1 MTASL
6 RIPAIRDL
14 DLRSEKSV
22 GRMVSVGYPVY
33 AGAKTTRL
41 TGDWRPVDGNVNDV
55 IYGSSPIIRAR
66 VRQLIRD
73 FPYFSR
79 ATNMMVDYTVG
90 EGIHFQSRV
99 TKGDGRLNSR
109 RIQQIEDV
117 FNRWADE
124 ADVSGKLH
132 FYDIMRLAK
141 RQDIEAGEFLI
152 VKTRSKQPGR
162 FLPFCLRVL
171 EPDWLTNVH
180 DVRYFSAPRS
190 GAEVYQGV
198 EYDSLTG
205 ERIAYHLMDPY
216 YGWGNTVRIPADDV
230 VHGYEVLRPGQLRGI
245 SPYACGLLLA
255 NDLHAI
261 IDAEIDAAKMAS
273 KWLAMVT
280 TDNPLGRQMGVGVTT
295 DTDTGQK
302 IEELENAIIEYLQ
315 PGEKVELSA
324 NPRPGSNFAPFVR
337 LILTMISVTTSVPL
351 ELLTADYK
359 GLNFSTA
366 KMVRTDFA
374 QSLRPVIRRHIR
386 QFCTPIARAVLDEAV
401 LAGKLDLPGYWS
413 NPWPYWAIEWQP
425 PGMESIDPMRE
436 TKSNVDEIK
445 QRLRSPQEIIKSRGR
460 DPEAVVAEIAEFDKL
475 CREKG
480 IPPEWVSTA
489 TGNSPSAVSQQG

>member
-1 MTASL
+1 MTDIH
-6 RIPAIRDL
+6 IPAIRSL
-14 DLRSEKSV
+14 DLRSEKKV
-22 GRMVSVGYPVY
+22 GRMVSIGYPVY

-41 TGDWRPVDGNVNDV
+41 TGNWRPVDGNVNDV

-73 FPYFSR
+73 FPYFAG
-79 ATNMMVDYTVG
+79 ATNRMVDYTVG

-99 TKGDGRLNSR
+99 KDGEQLDTR
-109 RIQQIEDV
+109 RNQQIEDA

-124 ADVSGKLH
+124 ADVAGQQH
-132 FYDIMRLAK
+132 FYEIMRLAK
-141 RQDIEAGEFLI
+141 RQEIEAGEFLI
-152 VKTRSKQPGR
+152 IKTRSKKPGR
-162 FLPFCLRVL
+162 FLPLCLRIL

-180 DVRYFSAPRS
+180 DIRYFSAPRAGS
-190 GAEVYQGV
+190 EVYQGV

-216 YGWGNTVRIPADDV
+216 YGWGNTVRLPADDV
-230 VHGYEVLRPGQLRGI
+230 IHGYEVLRPGQLRGI

-255 NDLHAI
+255 NDLHSI

-280 TDNPLGRQMGVGVTT
+280 TDSPLGRQLGVGVTT
-295 DTDTGQK
+295 DIDTGKK
-302 IEELENAIIEYLQ
+302 IEELENAIIEYLR

-324 NPRPGSNFAPFVR
+324 NPRPGGNFAPFVK
-337 LILTMISVTTSVPL
+337 LILTMISVTTNIPF
-351 ELLTADYK
+351 ELLTADYQ

-374 QSLRPVIRRHIR
+374 QTLRPIARRHIR
-386 QFCTPIARAVLDEAV
+386 QFCNPIARAFMDEAV

-413 NPWPYWAIEWQP
+413 NPWRYWAAMEWQP

-436 TKSNVDEIK
+436 TKANVDEIK

-460 DPEAVVAEIAEFDKL
+460 DPEAVVNEIAEFDKL
-475 CREKG
+475 CRTKG
-480 IPPEWVSTA
+480 ISPEWVSTA
-489 TGNSPSAVSQQG
+489 TGNNPSAVSQQG